1 MARKSKIEGFSM
13 DNIVDTMIKDN
24 INDKVNDKKDDKVVI
39 KKDDKVNDNKNIL
52 EKLKQ
57 EEPEKVKLQL
67 YFDKDVNNL
76 LEYYGKK
83 VGKAAGGRSAFAN
96 EIMKR
101 FLQENNLWIDK
112 VANKK

>member
-1 MARKSKIEGFSM
+1 M
-13 DNIVDTMIKDN
+13 DNIVNTMIKEN
-24 INDKVNDKKDDKVVI
+24 INDKVNDKKDNKVVI
-39 KKDDKVNDNKNIL
+39 NKDDKVDDKKDDNKSIL

>member
-13 DNIVDTMIKDN
+13 DNIVDTMIKEN
-24 INDKVNDKKDDKVVI
+24 IDDKVVI
-39 KKDDKVNDNKNIL
+39 NKNDKIDYNKSIL

-57 EEPEKVKLQL
+57 EEPEKIKLQL

>member
-1 MARKSKIEGFSM
+1 MARSKKVEGFSM
-13 DNIVDTMIKDN
+13 DNIVNTMIKEN
-24 INDKVNDKKDDKVVI
+24 INDKVVI
-39 KKDDKVNDNKNIL
+39 KKDDKVDDNKSIL